1 MSRLA
6 LNLSLGIGA
15 LDLAAAIDAPLAG
28 VTALFGPSGRGKT
41 TLLRIIAG
49 LERGAR
55 GIVRVGDEIWQDSA
69 RGIFIA
75 PHARRVG
82 VVFQDTRLFAH
93 LSVES
98 NLLYGF
104 RRTPTAERALTPDE
118 VIEVLDLKPLLD
130 RRVTNLSGGERQR
143 VAIGRALLASPRLLL
158 MDEPLASLDE
168 ARKQQILPY
177 IERLVECFHLPV
189 IYVSHAI
196 DEVLRLAGQVA
207 FMAEGRIVAHGPL
220 GDVTQRLDLREYVG
234 RLDAGAVIAAHVLDH
249 DEANGITRLG
259 FSGGVLLGP
268 RIDLPEGAAV
278 NVLIRSRDVA
288 LSLEPPLRSSFL
300 NILEGRVVAV
310 SHDEGPQ
317 AHVMVN
323 VGVPLWARIMK
334 RSVRE
339 LGLVE
344 GTPVFALIKAVAVDR
359 RSIGRLT
366 RMDQALEPR

>member
-1 MSRLA
+1 MSQLT
-6 LNLSLGIGA
+6 LNVKLRIDS
-15 LDLAAAIDAPLAG
+15 LDLAAALDTPLTD
-28 VTALFGPSGRGKT
+28 VTALFGPSGSGKT

-49 LERGAR
+49 LERHAQGV
-55 GIVRVGDEIWQDSA
+55 VRVGEETWQDSA
-69 RGIFIA
+69 RGIFMA

-82 VVFQDTRLFAH
+82 FVFQDARLFAH
-93 LSVES
+93 LSVEG
-98 NLLYGF
+98 NLLYGY
-104 RRTPTAERALTPDE
+104 RRTVLNERALRPDE
-118 VIEVLDLKPLLD
+118 VIEVLDLAHLLS
-130 RRVTNLSGGERQR
+130 RRVTHLSGGERQR

-177 IERLVECFHLPV
+177 IERLVERFHLPV

-207 FMAEGRIVAHGPL
+207 FMAEGRIVAHGAL
-220 GDVTQRLDLREYVG
+220 GEVTQRLDLREYVG

-268 RIDLPEGAAV
+268 RIDLDKGAAV

-288 LSLEPPLRSSFL
+288 LALEPPQRSSFL
-300 NILEGRVVAV
+300 NILEGRVVSI

-344 GTPVFALIKAVAVDR
+344 GTPVYALIKAVAVDR

-366 RMDQALEPR
+366 HMDQALGP

>member
-1 MSRLA
+1 MSRLR
-6 LNLSLGIGA
+6 LDVSLGLGA
-15 LDLAAAIDAPLAG
+15 LDLAASLDAPLGG
-28 VTALFGPSGRGKT
+28 VTALFGPSGSGKT

-49 LERGAR
+49 LERRAR
-55 GIVRVGDEIWQDSA
+55 GTVRIGDELWQDS
-69 RGIFIA
+69 GTNLFVP

-82 VVFQDTRLFAH
+82 VVFQDARLFLH
-93 LSVES
+93 LSVEG
-98 NLLYGF
+98 NLRYGY
-104 RRTPTAERALTPDE
+104 RRTPAAERALTPDE
-118 VIEVLDLKPLLD
+118 VIEVLDLQPLLG
-130 RRVTNLSGGERQR
+130 RRPANLSGGERQR

-177 IERLVECFHLPV
+177 IERLVERFHLPV

-196 DEVLRLAGQVA
+196 DEVLRLAGEVA
-207 FMAEGRIVAHGPL
+207 FMAEGRVVAHGPL
-220 GDVTQRLDLREYVG
+220 GAVTQRLDLREYVG
-234 RLDAGAVIAAHVLDH
+234 RLDAGAVIAARVLDH

-259 FSGGVLLGP
+259 FSGGMLLGP
-268 RIDLPEGAAV
+268 RIDLPEGAPV

-288 LSLEPPLRSSFL
+288 LSLEPPRRSSFL
-300 NILEGRVVAV
+300 NILEGHVVAIG
-310 SHDEGPQ
+310 HDEGPQ

-339 LGLVE
+339 LGLAE
-344 GTPVFALIKAVAVDR
+344 GTPVYALIKAVAVDR

-366 RMDQALEPR
+366 RMDQALGP